1 MAKSKSKNIVIT
13 VVKKLHDKQYERKV
27 KQLKKEVSKKASM
40 ANKRLVRL
48 KANKLTDVPAY
59 RQFLNERGGKK
70 FSVKGKSYNELRKEL
85 NEINRFL
92 NHTTSTVR
100 GARKVLKG
108 IADTVGLKVTNVKS
122 LPKDLSKFFD
132 LANMIEQYLN
142 VVENAGYSIGY
153 KKIWEAINTYTQ
165 SSKIDLNNAGNIME
179 ALTEDIAQLIMTEQA
194 NDAINKELRAFG
206 WD

>member
-1 MAKSKSKNIVIT
+1 MAKSKNIVLT

-27 KQLKKEVSKKASM
+27 KQLKKEVSRKASM

-85 NEINRFL
+85 NDVNRFL
-92 NHTTSTVR
+92 NQTTSTVR

-108 IADTVGLKVTNVKS
+108 IANTVGLKVTNVKS
-122 LPKDLSKFFD
+122 LPKDLAKFFD

-165 SSKIDLNNAGNIME
+165 SSKIDLYNADNIME
-179 ALTEDIAQLIMTEQA
+179 ALTEDIAQLIITEQA

>member
-1 MAKSKSKNIVIT
+1 MAKSKNIVLT
-13 VVKKLHDKQYERKV
+13 VVKKLHDKQYQRKV
-27 KQLKKEVSKKASM
+27 KQLKKEVSRKASM

-85 NEINRFL
+85 NEVNRFL
-92 NHTTSTVR
+92 NQTTSTVR

-108 IADTVGLKVTNVKS
+108 IANTVGLKVTNVKS

-165 SSKIDLNNAGNIME
+165 SSKIDLYNADNIME
-179 ALTEDIAQLIMTEQA
+179 ALTQDIAELIITEQT
-194 NDAINKELRAFG
+194 NDAINKELSAFG

>member
-1 MAKSKSKNIVIT
+1 MAKKSKNIVIT

-27 KQLKKEVSKKASM
+27 KQLKKEVSRKASM

-108 IADTVGLKVTNVKS
+108 IANTVGLKVTNVKS

-165 SSKIDLNNAGNIME
+165 SSKIDLYNADNIME
-179 ALTEDIAQLIMTEQA
+179 ALTEDIAQLIIAEQA
-194 NDAINKELRAFG
+194 NDAINKELSAFG

>member
-1 MAKSKSKNIVIT
+1 MAKKSKNIVIT

-27 KQLKKEVSKKASM
+27 KQLKKEVSRKASM

-108 IADTVGLKVTNVKS
+108 IANTVGLKVTNVKS

-165 SSKIDLNNAGNIME
+165 SSKIDLYNADNIME
-179 ALTEDIAQLIMTEQA
+179 ALTEDIAQLIIAEQA
-194 NDAINKELRAFG
+194 NEAINKELSAFG

>member
-1 MAKSKSKNIVIT
+1 MAKSKNIVLT
-13 VVKKLHDKQYERKV
+13 VVKKLHDKQYQRKV
-27 KQLKKEVSKKASM
+27 KQLKKEVSRKASM

-85 NEINRFL
+85 NDVNRFL
-92 NHTTSTVR
+92 NQTTSTVR

-108 IADTVGLKVTNVKS
+108 IANTVGLKVTNVKS

-165 SSKIDLNNAGNIME
+165 SSKIDLYNADNIME
-179 ALTEDIAQLIMTEQA
+179 ALTQDIAELIITEQT
-194 NDAINKELRAFG
+194 NDAINKELSAFG

>member
-27 KQLKKEVSKKASM
+27 KQLKKEVSRKASM

-108 IADTVGLKVTNVKS
+108 IANTVGLKVTNVKS

-165 SSKIDLNNAGNIME
+165 SSKIDLYNADNIME
-179 ALTEDIAQLIMTEQA
+179 ALTEDIAQLIIAEQT
-194 NDAINKELRAFG
+194 NDAINKELSAFG
-206 WD
+206 WE

>member
-27 KQLKKEVSKKASM
+27 KQLKKEVSRKASM

-108 IADTVGLKVTNVKS
+108 IASTVGLKVTNVKS

-165 SSKIDLNNAGNIME
+165 SSKIDLYNADNIME
-179 ALTEDIAQLIMTEQA
+179 ALTEDIAQLIIAEQA
-194 NDAINKELRAFG
+194 NDTINKELSAFG

>member
-1 MAKSKSKNIVIT
+1 MAKKSKNIVIT

-85 NEINRFL
+85 NDVNRFL
-92 NHTTSTVR
+92 NQTTSTVR

-108 IADTVGLKVTNVKS
+108 IANTVGLKVTNVKS
-122 LPKDLSKFFD
+122 LPKDLAKFFD

-165 SSKIDLNNAGNIME
+165 SSKIDLYNADNIME
-179 ALTEDIAQLIMTEQA
+179 ALTEDIAQLIIAEQT
-194 NDAINKELRAFG
+194 NDAINKELSAFG

>member
-1 MAKSKSKNIVIT
+1 MAKSKNIVLT

-85 NEINRFL
+85 NEVNRFL

-142 VVENAGYSIGY
+142 VVENTGYSIGY

-165 SSKIDLNNAGNIME
+165 SSKIDLYNADNIME
-179 ALTEDIAQLIMTEQA
+179 ALTQDIAELIIAEQT
-194 NDAINKELRAFG
+194 NDAINKELSAFG

>member
-27 KQLKKEVSKKASM
+27 KQLKKEVSRKASM

-108 IADTVGLKVTNVKS
+108 IANTVGLKVTNVKS

-165 SSKIDLNNAGNIME
+165 SSKIDLYNADNIME
-179 ALTEDIAQLIMTEQA
+179 ALTEDIAQLIIAEQT
-194 NDAINKELRAFG
+194 NDAINKELSAFG

>member
-1 MAKSKSKNIVIT
+1 MAKSKNIVLT

-27 KQLKKEVSKKASM
+27 KQLKKEVSRKASI

-108 IADTVGLKVTNVKS
+108 IANTVGLKVTNVKS

-165 SSKIDLNNAGNIME
+165 SSKIDLYNADNIME
-179 ALTEDIAQLIMTEQA
+179 ALTQDIAELIIAEQT
-194 NDAINKELRAFG
+194 NDAINKELSAFG

>member
-1 MAKSKSKNIVIT
+1 MAKKSKNIVLT

-85 NEINRFL
+85 NEVNRFL
-92 NHTTSTVR
+92 NQTTSTVR

-108 IADTVGLKVTNVKS
+108 IANTVGLKVTNVKS
-122 LPKDLSKFFD
+122 LPKDLSKFFE

-142 VVENAGYSIGY
+142 VIENAGYSIGY

-165 SSKIDLNNAGNIME
+165 SSKIDLYNADNIME
-179 ALTEDIAQLIMTEQA
+179 ALTQDIAELIITEQT
-194 NDAINKELRAFG
+194 NDAINKELSAFG

>member
-1 MAKSKSKNIVIT
+1 MAKSKNIVIT

-27 KQLKKEVSKKASM
+27 KQLKKEVSRKASM

-108 IADTVGLKVTNVKS
+108 IANTVGLKVTNVKS
-122 LPKDLSKFFD
+122 LPKDLSKFFA

-142 VVENAGYSIGY
+142 VIENAGYSIGY

-165 SSKIDLNNAGNIME
+165 SSKIDLYNADNIME
-179 ALTEDIAQLIMTEQA
+179 ALTQDIAELIIAEQT
-194 NDAINKELRAFG
+194 NDAINKELSAFG

>member
-1 MAKSKSKNIVIT
+1 MAKSKNIVLT

-108 IADTVGLKVTNVKS
+108 IANTVGLKVTNVKS

-165 SSKIDLNNAGNIME
+165 SSKIDLYNADNIME
-179 ALTEDIAQLIMTEQA
+179 ALTQDIAELIIAEQT
-194 NDAINKELRAFG
+194 NDAINKELSAFG

>member
-1 MAKSKSKNIVIT
+1 MAKKSKNIVLT

-27 KQLKKEVSKKASM
+27 KQLKKEVSRKASM

-108 IADTVGLKVTNVKS
+108 IANTVGLKVTNVKS

-165 SSKIDLNNAGNIME
+165 SSKIDLYNADNIME
-179 ALTEDIAQLIMTEQA
+179 ALTEDIAQLIIAEQT
-194 NDAINKELRAFG
+194 NDAINKELSAFG

>member
-1 MAKSKSKNIVIT
+1 MAKSKNIVIT

-27 KQLKKEVSKKASM
+27 KQLKKEVSRKASM

-108 IADTVGLKVTNVKS
+108 IANTVGLKVTNVKS

-165 SSKIDLNNAGNIME
+165 SSKIDLYNADNIME
-179 ALTEDIAQLIMTEQA
+179 ALTQDIAELIIAEQT
-194 NDAINKELRAFG
+194 NDAINKELSAFG

>member
-27 KQLKKEVSKKASM
+27 KQLKKEVSRKASM

-85 NEINRFL
+85 NDVNRFL
-92 NHTTSTVR
+92 NQTTSTVR

-122 LPKDLSKFFD
+122 LPKDLAKFFD

-165 SSKIDLNNAGNIME
+165 SSKIDLYNADNIME
-179 ALTEDIAQLIMTEQA
+179 ALTEDIAQLIIAEQA
-194 NDAINKELRAFG
+194 NDAINKELKAFG

>member
-27 KQLKKEVSKKASM
+27 KQLKKEVSRKASM

-165 SSKIDLNNAGNIME
+165 SSKIDLYNADNIME
-179 ALTEDIAQLIMTEQA
+179 ALTEDIAQLIIAEQA
-194 NDAINKELRAFG
+194 NDAINKELSAFG

>member
-1 MAKSKSKNIVIT
+1 MAKSKNIVLT

-85 NEINRFL
+85 NEVNRFL
-92 NHTTSTVR
+92 NQTTSTVR

-108 IADTVGLKVTNVKS
+108 IANTVGLKVTNVKS

-165 SSKIDLNNAGNIME
+165 SSKIDLYNADNIME
-179 ALTEDIAQLIMTEQA
+179 ALTQDIAELIITEQT
-194 NDAINKELRAFG
+194 NDAINKELSAFG

>member
-1 MAKSKSKNIVIT
+1 MAKSKNIVLT
-13 VVKKLHDKQYERKV
+13 VVKKLHDKQYQRKV
-27 KQLKKEVSKKASM
+27 KQLKKEVSRKASM

-59 RQFLNERGGKK
+59 RQFLNERGGKE

-85 NEINRFL
+85 NEVNRFL
-92 NHTTSTVR
+92 NQTTSTVR

-108 IADTVGLKVTNVKS
+108 IANTVGLKVTNVKS

-165 SSKIDLNNAGNIME
+165 SSKIDLYNADNIME
-179 ALTEDIAQLIMTEQA
+179 ALTQDIAELIIAEQT